1 MVNLAFAV
9 ALNYLQA
16 VQLFIK
22 DGSWNGAY
30 AFHASKISWFTVIV
44 PFQLLKRQW

>member
-16 VQLFIK
+16 VQLFIS
-22 DGSWNGAY
+22 GGGWERTEHNA
-30 AFHASKISWFTVIV
+30 V
-44 PFQLLKRQW
+44 

>member
-16 VQLFIK
+16 M
-22 DGSWNGAY
+22 
-30 AFHASKISWFTVIV
+30 
-44 PFQLLKRQW
+44 QLLEVGGGVRTKHNAV

>member
-16 VQLFIK
+16 IQLFIK
-22 DGSWNGAY
+22 DGGWEGMEHNA
-30 AFHASKISWFTVIV
+30 I
-44 PFQLLKRQW
+44 

>member
-16 VQLFIK
+16 VQLFIRGGGLGK
-22 DGSWNGAY
+22 NW
-30 AFHASKISWFTVIV
+30 T
-44 PFQLLKRQW
+44 